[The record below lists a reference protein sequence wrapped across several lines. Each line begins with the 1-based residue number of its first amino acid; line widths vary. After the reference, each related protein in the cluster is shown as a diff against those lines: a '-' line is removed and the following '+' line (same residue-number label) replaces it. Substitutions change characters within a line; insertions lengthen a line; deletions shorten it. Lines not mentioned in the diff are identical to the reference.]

1 MSSELRAHS
10 DIAEEFSEVI
20 VQIDSFIESLN
31 TMLTLLNLL
40 TQEQDQNWVYWQEGI
55 FRNNG

>member
-1 MSSELRAHS
+1 MSSEMRACS
-10 DIAEEFSEVI
+10 DNAEEFSEVI

-40 TQEQDQNWVYWQEGI
+40 TQEQDHNWV
-55 FRNNG
+55 